1 MANMV
6 WAVEQIVP
14 DGIGGAIE
22 GASSALGMELWLRT
36 LAGVPV
42 DIPMPDL
49 PTKADYIYA
58 IGNTVPPHW
67 IPFIPFRPI
76 PEKPDM
82 VLRRAA
88 MPRILYGIDEASRI
102 RPRTTLVR
110 NSSASE
116 TTKRLDIREEEI
128 PATGLTLRSYWR
140 RARWLDGTTVTWL
153 TREKRLGK
161 LSEASGL
168 QFDFLT

>member
-1 MANMV
+1 
-6 WAVEQIVP
+6 
-14 DGIGGAIE
+14 
-22 GASSALGMELWLRT
+22 MELWLRT

-42 DIPMPDL
+42 DVPMPDL

-88 MPRILYGIDEASRI
+88 MPRILEGVEVATRI
-102 RPRTTLVR
+102 RPHTALVQ
-110 NSSASE
+110 NSSLL
-116 TTKRLDIREEEI
+116 KPNNRLDIREEEI
-128 PATGLTLRSYWR
+128 PATGLTLRTYWR
-140 RARWLDGTTVTWL
+140 RSRWLDGTTVTWL
-153 TREKRLGK
+153 AREKRLGRT
-161 LSEASGL
+161 SEVSGL
-168 QFDFLT
+168 QFDVLNIS